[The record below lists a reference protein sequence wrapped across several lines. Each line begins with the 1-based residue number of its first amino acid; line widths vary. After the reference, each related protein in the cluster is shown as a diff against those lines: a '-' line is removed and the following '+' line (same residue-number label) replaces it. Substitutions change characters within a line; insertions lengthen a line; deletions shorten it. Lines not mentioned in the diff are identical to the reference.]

1 MHVDDPQQTGGTVGN
16 INALGINNL
25 AKISQFLEMNAK
37 THTERDEA
45 HGQLS
50 TGYDRPKIR
59 RDRANISPTARTQNT
74 NVQYTRINDI
84 PIRAMVALCAIIN
97 RKVFSSSDSNNTSYE
112 CGLQSLCRAN
122 NRAMFVLCLNTRFGL
137 YPVLARV

>member
-1 MHVDDPQQTGGTVGN
+1 MHVDDLRQTGGTVGN
-16 INALGINNL
+16 INTLGINNL
-25 AKISQFLEMNAK
+25 AKISQFLEMSTN

-74 NVQYTRINDI
+74 IYKRY
-84 PIRAMVALCAIIN
+84 
-97 RKVFSSSDSNNTSYE
+97 SNPRYGRTMRDY
-112 CGLQSLCRAN
+112 
-122 NRAMFVLCLNTRFGL
+122 
-137 YPVLARV
+137 

>member
-1 MHVDDPQQTGGTVGN
+1 MHVDDLRQTGGTVGN

-25 AKISQFLEMNAK
+25 AKISQFLEMSTK
-37 THTERDEA
+37 THTQRDEA

-59 RDRANISPTARTQNT
+59 RDRGNISPTARTQNT
-74 NVQYTRINDI
+74 NVQYINDI

-97 RKVFSSSDSNNTSYE
+97 RKVFSSLDSNNTSYE
-112 CGLQSLCRAN
+112 CGLQSLCRAK

>member
-1 MHVDDPQQTGGTVGN
+1 MHVDDLRQTGGTVGN

-25 AKISQFLEMNAK
+25 AKISQFLEMSTK

-59 RDRANISPTARTQNT
+59 RDRANISPTARTQN
-74 NVQYTRINDI
+74 INSKHI
-84 PIRAMVALCAIIN
+84 
-97 RKVFSSSDSNNTSYE
+97 
-112 CGLQSLCRAN
+112 
-122 NRAMFVLCLNTRFGL
+122 
-137 YPVLARV
+137 